1 MQVKGKK
8 YQMEKN
14 GKTSTIIKNIIL
26 VFATI
31 TFIAVLIL
39 NFIYNANTDKL
50 STVEIEYVKIT
61 NLIISI
67 FIAITI
73 LIASHYLNK
82 IKFSKIAKT
91 AIIVTS
97 IFIYV
102 IVQIRWSNTTIGRPS
117 GDQQIIY
124 NMAKSYIEGNNEN
137 LYKSEY
143 LAKNPQRRSLL
154 VMYILIM
161 KVVNSTDYVWLY
173 LANILANVLSIFA
186 LYLILKKLSEKYSV
200 NKALF
205 AILTLTFIPMIL
217 LCNFIYGDI
226 IGLAF
231 ILFSV
236 YFIIEYAKKNKK
248 IFGIISAILASI
260 AMMFRMNY
268 IIFVI
273 AMVIYIILNFKKE
286 NIFKQI
292 IHIII
297 FIAII
302 LIPYKLVGAYVAE
315 KLDLDKQA
323 TIPTSSY
330 LYMSLYDGER
340 GAGWYSQEAMKVAQ
354 TDVKNAKNY
363 YPPIL
368 KERVKYLVTHPSEG
382 FRFYKNKIVSMWTDN
397 AFQCIFYNL
406 PVHLDG
412 MPKELYDSAINE
424 NEFYSNYFVEK
435 GSKQIKIYM
444 KGIVLL
450 VFSLSLV
457 NLLKYKKELS
467 NEAILMI
474 TIFLGGFFF
483 HVLWKAKS
491 RYVIPYFVV
500 LIPIACI
507 SLNKEISDFSIIK
520 RIKNIFRKKEKVK

>member
-1 MQVKGKK
+1 
-8 YQMEKN
+8 MEKN
-14 GKTSTIIKNIIL
+14 GKASTIIKNIIL

-50 STVEIEYVKIT
+50 SAVEIEYVKII

-91 AIIVTS
+91 AIIVTL

-143 LAKNPQRRSLL
+143 LAKNPQQRSLL

-483 HVLWKAKS
+483 HVLWEAKS

>member
-1 MQVKGKK
+1 
-8 YQMEKN
+8 
-14 GKTSTIIKNIIL
+14 
-26 VFATI
+26 
-31 TFIAVLIL
+31 
-39 NFIYNANTDKL
+39 
-50 STVEIEYVKIT
+50 
-61 NLIISI
+61 
-67 FIAITI
+67 
-73 LIASHYLNK
+73 
-82 IKFSKIAKT
+82 
-91 AIIVTS
+91 
-97 IFIYV
+97 
-102 IVQIRWSNTTIGRPS
+102 
-117 GDQQIIY
+117 
-124 NMAKSYIEGNNEN
+124 
-137 LYKSEY
+137 
-143 LAKNPQRRSLL
+143 
-154 VMYILIM
+154 
-161 KVVNSTDYVWLY
+161 
-173 LANILANVLSIFA
+173 
-186 LYLILKKLSEKYSV
+186 
-200 NKALF
+200 
-205 AILTLTFIPMIL
+205 
-217 LCNFIYGDI
+217 
-226 IGLAF
+226 
-231 ILFSV
+231 
-236 YFIIEYAKKNKK
+236 
-248 IFGIISAILASI
+248 
-260 AMMFRMNY
+260 MNY

-450 VFSLSLV
+450 VFSLILV
-457 NLLKYKKELS
+457 NLLKHKKELS

-483 HVLWKAKS
+483 HVLWEAKS

-507 SLNKEISDFSIIK
+507 SLNKEISHFSIIK

>member
-1 MQVKGKK
+1 
-8 YQMEKN
+8 
-14 GKTSTIIKNIIL
+14 
-26 VFATI
+26 
-31 TFIAVLIL
+31 
-39 NFIYNANTDKL
+39 
-50 STVEIEYVKIT
+50 
-61 NLIISI
+61 
-67 FIAITI
+67 
-73 LIASHYLNK
+73 
-82 IKFSKIAKT
+82 
-91 AIIVTS
+91 
-97 IFIYV
+97 
-102 IVQIRWSNTTIGRPS
+102 
-117 GDQQIIY
+117 
-124 NMAKSYIEGNNEN
+124 
-137 LYKSEY
+137 
-143 LAKNPQRRSLL
+143 
-154 VMYILIM
+154 M
-161 KVVNSTDYVWLY
+161 KVINSTDYVWLY
-173 LANILANVLSIFA
+173 LANILANVFSIFA

-205 AILTLTFIPMIL
+205 FILTLTFIPMIL

-226 IGLAF
+226 IGLTF
-231 ILFSV
+231 VLFSV
-236 YFIIEYAKKNKK
+236 YFIMEYTKKNKK

-273 AMVIYIILNFKKE
+273 AMVIYLVLNLKKE

-292 IHIII
+292 MSIVI

-302 LIPYKLVGAYVAE
+302 LIPYKLVGAYVTE

-330 LYMSLYDGER
+330 LYMALYDGER
-340 GAGWYSQEAMKVAQ
+340 GAGWYSQEAMQVAQ

-363 YPPIL
+363 YSPIL
-368 KERVKYLVTHPSEG
+368 KERVQYLATHPLEG

-435 GSKQIKIYM
+435 GSEQIKIYM

-450 VFSLSLV
+450 VFTLSLI

-483 HVLWKAKS
+483 HVLWEAKS

-507 SLNKEISDFSIIK
+507 SLNKEILDFSIIK

>member
-8 YQMEKN
+8 CQMKKN

-50 STVEIEYVKIT
+50 SAVEIEYVKIT
-61 NLIISI
+61 NLLISISIAIAIYIISQ
-67 FIAITI
+67 
-73 LIASHYLNK
+73 YVNK
-82 IKFSKIAKT
+82 IKMNKVAK
-91 AIIVTS
+91 IIV
-97 IFIYV
+97 IVILILAYV
-102 IVQIRWSNTTIGRPS
+102 IVQIRWSNTTSGRPS

-124 NMAKSYIEGNNEN
+124 NMAKSYVEGNNEN

-143 LAKNPQRRSLL
+143 LAKYPGQRSL
-154 VMYILIM
+154 VTMYILIM
-161 KVVNSTDYVWLY
+161 KLVNSTDYVWLY

-186 LYLILKKLSEKYSV
+186 LYLILKKLSEKYAT
-200 NKALF
+200 NKVLF
-205 AILTLTFIPMIL
+205 TILTLTFIPMIL

-226 IGLAF
+226 IGLAL

-236 YFIIEYAKKNKK
+236 YFIMEYTKKNNK

-273 AMVIYIILNFKKE
+273 AMIIYLVLNFKKE
-286 NIFKQI
+286 NIFRQI
-292 IHIII
+292 MYIII

-302 LIPYKLVGAYVAE
+302 LIPYKLVGAYVTE
-315 KLDLDKQA
+315 RLNLDKEA
-323 TIPTSSY
+323 TIPTSSF
-330 LYMSLYDGER
+330 LYIGVYDGER

-368 KERVKYLVTHPSEG
+368 KERVKYLATHPLEG

-435 GSKQIKIYM
+435 GSEQIKIYM

-450 VFSLSLV
+450 VFTLSLI

-483 HVLWKAKS
+483 HVLWEAKS

-507 SLNKEISDFSIIK
+507 SLNKEILDFSIIK

>member
-1 MQVKGKK
+1 MQMRRKILNGKK
-8 YQMEKN
+8 WKN
-14 GKTSTIIKNIIL
+14 TSAYKNIIL

-50 STVEIEYVKIT
+50 SAVEIEYVKIT
-61 NLIISI
+61 NLLISISIAIAIYIISQ
-67 FIAITI
+67 
-73 LIASHYLNK
+73 YVNK
-82 IKFSKIAKT
+82 IKMNKVAK
-91 AIIVTS
+91 IIV
-97 IFIYV
+97 IVILILAYV

-124 NMAKSYIEGNNEN
+124 NMAKSYIEGNNEK

-143 LAKNPQRRSLL
+143 LAKCPQQQSLL
-154 VMYILIM
+154 VIYILIM
-161 KVVNSTDYVWLY
+161 KVINSTDYVWLY
-173 LANILANVLSIFA
+173 LANILANVFSIFA

-205 AILTLTFIPMIL
+205 FILTLTFIPMIL

-226 IGLAF
+226 IGLTF
-231 ILFSV
+231 VLFSV
-236 YFIIEYAKKNKK
+236 YFIMEYTKKNKK

-273 AMVIYIILNFKKE
+273 AMVIYLVLNLKKE

-292 IHIII
+292 MSIVI

-302 LIPYKLVGAYVAE
+302 LIPYKLVGAYVTE

-330 LYMSLYDGER
+330 LYMALYDGER
-340 GAGWYSQEAMKVAQ
+340 GAGWYSQEAMQVAQ

-363 YPPIL
+363 YSPIL
-368 KERVKYLVTHPSEG
+368 KERVQYLATHPLEG

-435 GSKQIKIYM
+435 GSEQIKIYM

-450 VFSLSLV
+450 VFTLSLI

-483 HVLWKAKS
+483 HVLWEAKS

-507 SLNKEISDFSIIK
+507 SLNKEILDFSIIK